1 MATRETVEFERRK
14 LLMDFYSS
22 ELSTHSR
29 LIVGFSVILLTLVE
43 IILDLDK
50 SIFGVRYIAYPG
62 VFLLSFALWYLFMR
76 HLLYGVLAHSILVA
90 TLEEENRN
98 LLATVAQATG
108 RDALTKKML
117 FVFPTSLYLSYDDG
131 KRNTRKENVAGF
143 ALCIALALATTTLL
157 IWLVDYE
164 FITILLPFLP
174 KAVSAS

>member
-1 MATRETVEFERRK
+1 MTTEETVELECRR

-29 LIVGFSVILLTLVE
+29 MIVGFSVILLTLVQ
-43 IILDLDK
+43 IILVPDK
-50 SIFGVRYIAYPG
+50 SVFGVRYIAYPS
-62 VFLLSFALWYLFMR
+62 VFLASSALWYLFMR

-90 TLEEENRN
+90 SLDEKSGN
-98 LLATVAQATG
+98 LLARIAQATG

-117 FVFPTSLYLSYDDG
+117 LVFPTSLYLSYDDG